1 MRINLTH
8 VNAHL
13 VTELFRAG
21 SIVDIQHN
29 SGDLVLADLPTGEE
43 VMIHLVERDI
53 DVGLIRDTLAED
65 NKANRHTLFILWCD
79 MLLPDD
85 GQMYLPYDWMSA
97 LLTVYGDKIYAFD
110 TNGKHAFIFPV
121 YFERQEVG
129 LKRFIRHGSTV
140 DMASLWFDSIHT
152 EGQHIKGIWR
162 IAHFEGRY
170 AAWPKTRAGEQ
181 PSQDTDREWL
191 APERNPMQAYYD
203 ILGVAR
209 DADWE
214 TIKKAYRELALKYHP
229 DLNKTPEA
237 NERMQQLNRAYDQI
251 SKFLEGRS
259 APNA

>member
-13 VTELFRAG
+13 VNELFRAG

-29 SGDLVLADLPTGEE
+29 SGDLLLADMPTGEA

-53 DVGLIRDTLAED
+53 DVGLIKDTLAED
-65 NKANRHTLFILWCD
+65 SKANRHTLFILWCD

-97 LLTVYGDKIYAFD
+97 LLTIYGDKIYAFD
-110 TNGKHAFIFPV
+110 TNGPHAFIFPV

-129 LKRFIRHGSTV
+129 LKRFIRHGTNV
-140 DMASLWFDSIHT
+140 DMAALWFDSIHT
-152 EGQHIKGIWR
+152 DGQHINGIWR

-170 AAWPKTRAGEQ
+170 AAWPKTTADETK
-181 PSQDTDREWL
+181 DADREWIV
-191 APERNPMQAYYD
+191 PERNPMQTYYD

-214 TIKKAYRELALKYHP
+214 AIKKAYRQLAMEFHP

-251 SKFLEGRS
+251 SRFLEGNEARD
-259 APNA
+259 A